1 MRNLI
6 VRFRTTKVPKI
17 GQSNLRTYN
26 RRQPI
31 GREDRDESSSQ
42 PAAALANSTSATPYA
57 DAWENVS
64 QTATWATEADTNAL
78 SLKQRSRL
86 LATRTI

>member
-1 MRNLI
+1 MAISSLSARDLI

-17 GQSNLRTYN
+17 GQLNLRTYN

-31 GREDRDESSSQ
+31 GREDRDESLSQ

-57 DAWENVS
+57 DA
-64 QTATWATEADTNAL
+64 WATEADTNAL

-86 LATRTI
+86 LATQTI